1 MAGFLPSTPPVISA
15 RHLERDGKT
24 KLAMMLTRFTPA
36 NVIRQTDQYL
46 GNPSKWQVI
55 ASSAISHA

>member
-15 RHLERDGKT
+15 RHLERDGKA

-36 NVIRQTDQYL
+36 NVIRQTDQSL
-46 GNPSKWQVI
+46 GNPSKGK
-55 ASSAISHA
+55 